1 MIKTGTTSMIRDY
14 NQTLILE
21 NIIQEKVISRAA
33 LSKKLG
39 LTKAT
44 VSAIIEVLI
53 GNNLVIETGNKDTE
67 KGRKPINLMLNS
79 EAGYVISINL
89 DATCVT
95 AAISNLTGE
104 DIHIDSFAMDITPEY
119 IIKNLE
125 HVINGM
131 ANYVDG
137 GLVRIKG
144 ITIGIHGVVLDNQI
158 VFTPYYDLNN
168 IDIKKELETIF
179 NIPTYLENEAN
190 LSALGELA
198 YCKQYDNMAL
208 LSIHTGV
215 GIGFIAN
222 GELYSGFSGHAG
234 EFGHT
239 TIEVDGRECPC
250 GAKGCLEQ
258 YISERAII
266 KEYRELTNNT
276 KATISDFINEY
287 QANSKNA
294 IIVMNNFIKY
304 TSVAIRNITN
314 MLNPDIII
322 IDSTITNNCPNIVD
336 DIKNQIHPSL
346 QRICTLMP
354 SGIKNDNI
362 LKGGIANSI
371 CKFLDIHHLD
381 LHNYDNN

>member
-21 NIIQEKVISRAA
+21 NIIQEKVISRASLA
-33 LSKKLG
+33 KKLG
-39 LTKAT
+39 VTKAT
-44 VSAIIEVLI
+44 VSTIIEILI
-53 GNNLVIETGNKDTE
+53 GNNLVIETGSKNTV

-79 EAGYVISINL
+79 EAGYVIAINL
-89 DATCVT
+89 DNNNVS

-104 DIHIDSFAMDITPEY
+104 NIHINNFAMDISPEY

-125 HVINGM
+125 NVINGM

-144 ITIGIHGVVLDNQI
+144 ITIGIHGVVLDNKV
-158 VFTPYYDLNN
+158 VFTPNYTLDN
-168 IDIKKELETIF
+168 IDIKKELEDIF
-179 NIPTYLENEAN
+179 NIPIYLENEAN
-190 LSALGELA
+190 LSALAELS

-239 TIEVDGRECPC
+239 IIEVDGRECPC

-258 YISERAII
+258 YISERAILR
-266 KEYRELTNNT
+266 EYQELICDNT
-276 KATISDFINEY
+276 VTINDFINEY
-287 QANSKNA
+287 KNNNENA
-294 IIVMNNFIKY
+294 ILVMNNFIKY
-304 TSVAIRNITN
+304 TAVAIRNITN

-322 IDSTITNNCPNIVD
+322 IDNIITNSCPNIVD
-336 DIKNQIHPSL
+336 DIKELIHPNL
-346 QRICTLMP
+346 RPICNLIP
-354 SGIKNDNI
+354 SGIKEHNV

-371 CKFLDIHHLD
+371 CKFLDIHKLD
-381 LHNYDNN
+381 LHSYNN